1 MSRQDKVQLTVIYS
15 IVAFLA
21 VLSLLVWSGVFG
33 QPKYTKD
40 AQTAP
45 NWFTN
50 AHDDYDPTIQL
61 VGSADQSSEFSG
73 NLIGNY
79 NLATESYYGVDGV
92 RQDVGNSTTSIPS
105 Y

>member
-15 IVAFLA
+15 VVAFLA
-21 VLSLLVWSGVFG
+21 VLSLFVWSGVFG

-45 NWFTN
+45 NWFTS
-50 AHDDYDPTIQL
+50 DSQPVEL
-61 VGSADQSSEFSG
+61 VGSTDQSSEFSG
-73 NLIGNY
+73 NFRGDY
-79 NLATESYYGVDGV
+79 NLVTESYYGVDGV
-92 RQDVGNSTTSIPS
+92 RQDSGSTTGIPS